1 MFSRI
6 TTCVFAG
13 LKCIIIQAETF
24 ISDGLP
30 SFSMVGCLGSE
41 EKEAWE
47 RVRAALKSAGISL
60 PPQRITVS
68 FVPADVEKRGMTADL
83 TIAAGILVCL
93 NKVPP
98 DFAQSALICGELGLD
113 SSVRPVHGILPMV
126 KTAAE
131 AGITEAI
138 IPAAN
143 LQEGSIVPG
152 IHCYGVSSLG
162 EMLKLLRMSRNER
175 KTVYP
180 EQHLDTQ
187 HLFSTAKSQASDMQ
201 LSYIYG
207 QPMAKRALEIA
218 AAGFHHI
225 LMSGPPGSGKTV
237 LARCLKSLLPP
248 LTLHESLELSSLYS
262 ICGLLPENEPLI
274 IQRPFLAPHHSVTT
288 RALIGGGIIPQ
299 PGIISLA
306 HHGVLF
312 MDEFIEFGRNNL
324 NMLREPLENHEIT
337 ISRRMT
343 SSTFPARFLLCAATN
358 PCPCGYYPDPAHCSC
373 TARQIERYYEA
384 IPGPILDRF
393 DLYVRVE
400 TIPVSTLIQPH
411 HEESSDT
418 VRDRVMTA
426 RERQEF
432 RFRGTSLIFNSD
444 MSSAET
450 GIYCELDRECSKLME
465 KLMQHTQLSAR
476 SYYRI
481 LKTARTIADLA
492 CSKDIQAEHLLEAFH
507 LRPPDIKTILEE
519 SGGKASAMVGRYRV
533 RETQ

>member
-47 RVRAALKSAGISL
+47 RVRAALKSAGIAL

-93 NKVPP
+93 NQVPP

-126 KTAAE
+126 RAAAE
-131 AGITEAI
+131 AGIREAI

-143 LQEGSIVPG
+143 MQEGSIVPG
-152 IHCYGVSSLG
+152 IHCYGISSLG
-162 EMLKLLRMSRNER
+162 EMVKLLRMGRQER
-175 KTVYP
+175 EKIWP
-180 EQHLDTQ
+180 EQHLDIR
-187 HLFSTAKSQASDMQ
+187 HLLRSATPRKNEMQ
-201 LSYIYG
+201 LSDIYG

-237 LARCLKSLLPP
+237 LARCLKNLLPP
-248 LTLHESLELSSLYS
+248 LDTDEAIELSSLYS

-274 IQRPFLAPHHSVTT
+274 TQRPFLAPHHSITT
-288 RALIGGGIIPQ
+288 RALIGGGVVPQ

-324 NMLREPLENHEIT
+324 NMLREPLEDHEIT

-343 SSTFPARFLLCAATN
+343 SSVFPAHFLLCAATN
-358 PCPCGYYPDPAHCSC
+358 PCPCGYYPDPERCSC
-373 TARQIERYYEA
+373 TASVNLPYCLA
-384 IPGPILDRF
+384 N
-393 DLYVRVE
+393 
-400 TIPVSTLIQPH
+400 
-411 HEESSDT
+411 
-418 VRDRVMTA
+418 
-426 RERQEF
+426 
-432 RFRGTSLIFNSD
+432 SLLF
-444 MSSAET
+444 
-450 GIYCELDRECSKLME
+450 G
-465 KLMQHTQLSAR
+465 
-476 SYYRI
+476 
-481 LKTARTIADLA
+481 
-492 CSKDIQAEHLLEAFH
+492 
-507 LRPPDIKTILEE
+507 
-519 SGGKASAMVGRYRV
+519 
-533 RETQ
+533 